1 METTIHTNPDLNLE
15 KLVSGLQREDSR
27 NLKLT
32 NNFMWV
38 MWVMAPLYL
47 VFAIIGLTTEEP
59 SAQHIGFI
67 FFSLGFLVFG
77 FLFWTLR
84 REYKS
89 VDYGIPTIEM
99 LQKAVKRYKF
109 WQAKT
114 YLTIIPVIL
123 VCFATSFSIEHLLP
137 YPDQIKRMVI
147 VFVVYLLV
155 LCIAFFIGYLI
166 WRVRQKPLRDKALAM
181 LQEFEG

>member
-1 METTIHTNPDLNLE
+1 METIQQNNPDLNLE
-15 KLVSGLQREDSR
+15 KLVSGLQHEDAR
-27 NLKLT
+27 NLRLT
-32 NNFMWV
+32 SNFMWI
-38 MWVMAPLYL
+38 MWIMAPLYL
-47 VFAIIGLTTEEP
+47 IFAIVGFTGEEF
-59 SAQHIGFI
+59 STQHIGFI

-84 REYKS
+84 MEYKS

-147 VFVVYLLV
+147 VFVIYLLV
-155 LCIAFFIGYLI
+155 LCVAFFIGYLV
-166 WRVRQKPLRDKALAM
+166 WRTRQKPLRDKALAM
-181 LQEFEG
+181 LAEIEG

>member
-1 METTIHTNPDLNLE
+1 MEATIQNNPDLNLE
-15 KLVSGLQREDSR
+15 KLVSGLQHEDSR

-32 NNFMWV
+32 NNFMWI
-38 MWVMAPLYL
+38 MWIMAPLYL
-47 VFAIIGLTTEEP
+47 LFALFGFSTEET
-59 SAQHIGFI
+59 STQHIGFV
-67 FFSLGFLVFG
+67 FFSLGFFVFG
-77 FLFWTLR
+77 FLFYTLR
-84 REYKS
+84 KEYKS
-89 VDYGIPTIEM
+89 VDYGISTIEM

-147 VFVVYLLV
+147 VFVIYLLV
-155 LCIAFFIGYLI
+155 LCVAFFIGYLI
-166 WRVRQKPLRDKALAM
+166 WRTRQKPLRDKALAM
-181 LQEFEG
+181 LREIEG

>member
-1 METTIHTNPDLNLE
+1 METTIQNTPDVNLE
-15 KLVSGLQREDSR
+15 KLVTGLQLEDSR

-32 NNFMWV
+32 NNFMWI
-38 MWVMAPLYL
+38 MWIMAPLYL
-47 VFAIIGLTTEEP
+47 LFAIIGLSTEEM
-59 SAQHIGFI
+59 STQHIGFI

-84 REYKS
+84 KDYKS
-89 VDYGIPTIEM
+89 VDYGVPTIEM

-114 YLTIIPVIL
+114 YLTVIPVIL

-137 YPDQIKRMVI
+137 YPDQINRMVI
-147 VFVVYLLV
+147 VFVGYLLV
-155 LCIAFFIGYLI
+155 LCVAFFIGYLI
-166 WRVRQKPLRDKALAM
+166 WRTRQKPLRDKAIAM
-181 LQEFEG
+181 LKEIEG